1 MAQACPKAD
10 RWRLLVGIGMLALA
24 GAACVPVTAEEEGD
38 DTAALEA
45 AVVVPNA
52 PPEQLAGV
60 LQEASQRSMELAEK
74 IASGDRSQ
82 TTLRE
87 LKRQLF
93 TGIKAAEKLLAH
105 PGADDAQKL
114 AARKQQL
121 AILYL
126 GARRDP
132 VVFEPRFAQF
142 VDKLVAEDRQGEVA
156 ALAAAMRLERDRAS
170 SESPLGRDAAAAG
183 RSCPD
188 LSGQRRRHRTLS
200 HVRPETGVAIRP
212 ERGQGVLSD
221 PPWRFIPNLPRRG
234 P

>member
-1 MAQACPKAD
+1 
-10 RWRLLVGIGMLALA
+10 MLALA

-45 AVVVPNA
+45 AVVVPDA

-60 LQEASQRSMELAEK
+60 LQEASQQSMELAEK

-82 TTLRE
+82 TTMRE
-87 LKRQLF
+87 LKQQLF
-93 TGIKAAEKLLAH
+93 TGIKAAEKLLARR
-105 PGADDAQKL
+105 ADDAQKL

-126 GARRDP
+126 GAQRDP

-142 VDKLVAEDRQGEVA
+142 VDKLLAEDRQGEVA
-156 ALAAAMRLERDRAS
+156 AMGAAMRLERDQLRRNL
-170 SESPLGRDAAAAG
+170 PLEETLPLLVVM
-183 RSCPD
+183 PD
-188 LSGQRRRHRTLS
+188 LSGQRRRHRLF
-200 HVRPETGVAIRP
+200 RMY
-212 ERGQGVLSD
+212 GQKLESRSD
-221 PPWRFIPNLPRRG
+221 RSGPRRVTDTAARFIPNLRRRG